1 MKIKTIHEPIDKF
14 DSNVNS
20 HLDQGW
26 KILPNSFRVGDAF
39 DEEGFNNHLKEEMS
53 EVDEIFNEHSQ
64 MDFSSIEK
72 ELDKLDNKSEETMKN
87 NDFSTEGYIIVLYK
101 D

>member
-14 DSNVNS
+14 DSKVNS
-20 HLDQGW
+20 HLNQGW
-26 KILPNSFRVGDAF
+26 KILPNSFRVGEAF
-39 DEEGFNNHLKEEMS
+39 DEDAFNNHLKEEINNV
-53 EVDEIFNEHSQ
+53 EEIFNDNSP
-64 MDFSSIEK
+64 MDSRTIEK
-72 ELDKLDNKSEETMKN
+72 ELHSLDENDEQNMKN